1 MSKEN
6 LNHWE
11 LNSKRELY
19 AFLEKCGSTDPSP
32 NIHRCYFED
41 DFKNV
46 SYNNNYSNFNALKF
60 CLSYSRNRTHPK

>member
-46 SYNNNYSNFNALKF
+46 FI
-60 CLSYSRNRTHPK
+60 